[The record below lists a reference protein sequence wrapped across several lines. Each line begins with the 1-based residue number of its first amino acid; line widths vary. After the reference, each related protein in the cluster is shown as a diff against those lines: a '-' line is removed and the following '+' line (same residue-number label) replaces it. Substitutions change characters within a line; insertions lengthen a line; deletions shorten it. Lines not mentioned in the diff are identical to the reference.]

1 MIQIRSRFLQS
12 EYFVL
17 VLSAVCALALAP
29 FTPGFVSLSNAANLL
44 STLFPLFILGLGE
57 MLVLIT
63 CEIDLSV
70 TSVLGLT
77 SVTGAALLTRNHGW
91 LAGSSLAV
99 PLGMMAMLAVGGVV
113 GLGNGLAVSKL
124 KIPPFIATLTS
135 MMLVSGLAVWSTQS
149 KNIGDLPN
157 AFNQIGSNWAC
168 AMVMAAL
175 LGWGVHAILGRT
187 VWGAWLYALGHNSRA
202 ALISG
207 VPVASVTICAYGAS
221 GLLSGAASILYTGQA
236 ESGSPVHGQRLL
248 LDVLGGVVL
257 GGTSLFGGRGK
268 VLWTLVGI
276 LFLKLLDNSLNLLD
290 LSYFVIM
297 MVEGAVILLAA
308 VIDAVRTAPLRK

>member
-1 MIQIRSRFLQS
+1 MSQVRSRSLQS
-12 EYFVL
+12 EYLVL
-17 VLSAVCALALAP
+17 VLSAIYSLALAP

-44 STLFPLFILGLGE
+44 STLFPLFIVGLGE

-63 CEIDLSV
+63 GGIDLSV

-77 SVTGAALLTRNHGW
+77 SVTGAALLTRNGL
-91 LAGSSLAV
+91 LAGSGLAV
-99 PLGMMAMLAVGGVV
+99 PLGIVAMLAVGGAV

-124 KIPPFIATLTS
+124 KMPPFIATLTS
-135 MMLVSGLAVWSTQS
+135 MMLISGLAVWSTRS

-157 AFNQIGSNWAC
+157 AFNQIGSSWAG
-168 AMVMAAL
+168 ALVMAAL
-175 LGWGVHAILGRT
+175 LGLGVHATLSRT
-187 VWGAWLYALGHNSRA
+187 VWGAWLYAIGQNSRA

-207 VPVASVTICAYGAS
+207 VPVASVTISAYVAS
-221 GLLSGAASILYTGQA
+221 GMLSAAASILYTGQA
-236 ESGSPVHGQRLL
+236 ESGSPVLGQRLL
-248 LDVLGGVVL
+248 LDVIGGVVI

-268 VLWTLVGI
+268 VLWTLVGV

-297 MVEGAVILLAA
+297 MVKGAVILLAA
-308 VIDAVRTAPLRK
+308 VIDIVRTAPLRK